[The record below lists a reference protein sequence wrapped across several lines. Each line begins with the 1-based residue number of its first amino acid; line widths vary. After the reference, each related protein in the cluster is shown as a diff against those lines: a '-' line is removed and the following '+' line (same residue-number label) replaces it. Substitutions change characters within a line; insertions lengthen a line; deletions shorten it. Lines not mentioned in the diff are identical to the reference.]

1 MAPDNWHHL
10 EGALPRA
17 GVFRL
22 YLYDDYTKPLP
33 RDQVQKT
40 TARLVLNETFDQAT
54 KTSKELSAVPLVPA
68 QNGRYLE
75 ARIAQGSLPAQLT
88 AKIKFQPAASE
99 HRFDFTFAEYSK
111 EPAFGITQVS
121 PERSRG
127 ASAGRS
133 REAPPVQAQLP
144 GAGPPKPAAAAPPAP
159 PSAAAASTGVDPG
172 LIPLP
177 IPESVPEILT
187 QLAQRTEQVRR
198 FIDQGSFASVYV
210 PAFQA
215 KDLALALDQHT
226 KDLSSDRRKLADPA
240 IKQLVRSAWLLDA
253 FGDLGN
259 REHIGQAFEQFV
271 AAAKE
276 VESAFSGSK

>member
-1 MAPDNWHHL
+1 M
-10 EGALPRA
+10 
-17 GVFRL
+17 
-22 YLYDDYTKPLP
+22 
-33 RDQVQKT
+33 
-40 TARLVLNETFDQAT
+40 
-54 KTSKELSAVPLVPA
+54 
-68 QNGRYLE
+68 
-75 ARIAQGSLPAQLT
+75 
-88 AKIKFQPAASE
+88 
-99 HRFDFTFAEYSK
+99 
-111 EPAFGITQVS
+111 
-121 PERSRG
+121 
-127 ASAGRS
+127 
-133 REAPPVQAQLP
+133 
-144 GAGPPKPAAAAPPAP
+144 
-159 PSAAAASTGVDPG
+159 
-172 LIPLP
+172 
-177 IPESVPEILT
+177 PEILT